1 MRFSHPPIRSPWISV
16 FRFFS
21 SSVPRYL
28 VDMETVNTS
37 ERLSRLRQLMQ
48 EHKVDVYIVPS
59 EDSHQSEY
67 IAPCDGRREFISGFS
82 GSAGTAIV
90 SMSKAALSTDGRYFN
105 QASKQLDSNWQLLK
119 RGVEGFPT
127 WQEWTTEQ
135 AEGGKTVGVDPA
147 LITAS
152 GARSLSETLK
162 KNGSTLV
169 GVQQN
174 LVDLVWSNDRPAPP
188 REKVRV
194 HPDKFAGKNF
204 QEKISELR
212 KELES
217 KKSAGFIVSM
227 LDEIA
232 WLFNL
237 RGSDI
242 PYNPVFFSY
251 AIITPTTTELYVD
264 ADKLTPEVTAHLG
277 QDVVI
282 KAYDAIYADAKV
294 LSEARKQEA
303 GETASKFLLSNKA
316 SWALSLS
323 LGGEE
328 QVEEVRSPIGDAKSV
343 KNEVELAGMRACHI
357 RDGAALIEYF
367 AWLENEL
374 VNKKS
379 TLDEVDAADK
389 LEQIRSKHD
398 LFAGLSFDTI
408 SSTGPNGAVIHYKPE
423 KGSCAIIDPNAIY
436 LCDSGAQYLDG
447 TTDVTRTLH
456 FGQPTELEKKAFTLV
471 LKGVI
476 ALDTAVFPKGT
487 SGFALDV
494 LARQYLWKE
503 GLDYL
508 HGTGH
513 GIGSYLNV
521 HEGPVGVGT
530 RVQYTE
536 VPIAPGNVISD
547 EPGFYED
554 GKFGIRIE
562 NVIMAREVQTTHK
575 FGDKPWLGFEHVT
588 MAPVGRNLIEPSLL
602 SDGEL
607 KWVNDYHAEIWE
619 KTHHFFE
626 KDEYTRGWLQR
637 ETQPIS
643 NQTSGMSGRGGYA
656 NGYGYPDTSRYDRT
670 DAGYGNSNNLGVNGY
685 GGGGRD
691 RRPGGYGGFYSE
703 ASHQP
708 GLSSSQTPDPRRE
721 RRDRDRDREYSSSR
735 SRTRDRDGNPEGR
748 LQSSSRDGRPQAENN
763 WLPDSSQDRD
773 QNINSSLAGSQA
785 VEEVLQSIQQE
796 WDLLASDEC
805 VPVQVALQLMDTST
819 LGKADREPDF
829 VNVHNRIQRT
839 LKSIVNEHHQG
850 FNSSIGTY
858 HKIQSSIQSSQGRV
872 RNLKHALEQAKS
884 GLLSTK
890 PELKDLATS
899 SQKYDDL
906 IQLFSQ
912 IQEIQSLP
920 EKLESRISDK
930 RFLAAVEVL
939 HDAFRLLRRS
949 ELDNIGALTDI
960 RAYFSNQETSLT
972 DILVEELHDH
982 LYLKSPYCSNRW
994 KPPMQEGEN
1003 TNGSQSGWAGASW
1016 DRPVYAFLAKLDAST
1031 PMIEDA
1037 SRNPEADTFYYI
1049 RLLIEALNKM
1059 GHLDIAVDRIEQR
1072 LPVELFAVVDKS
1084 NAEVDARYPNLTR
1097 GFAPQDRKTN
1107 LPTDVIE
1114 KRGHVLSEFLWTLY
1128 AKFESIA
1135 EGHRVVHDVIV
1146 AIVER
1151 EGIPKSSALTGG
1163 FKELWKLYQSEIRSL
1178 MHDYLATDGELSLRP
1193 GGEDDSKRHLFSG
1206 YRDKSKKMFKL
1217 SETDGTTEM
1226 RAEQNELDEILRSSV
1241 PGLLSKTR
1249 QKSNPSESSDS
1260 KQGHSG
1266 TGHKI
1271 LIESSVFNI
1280 SILLPPSLSFI
1291 QRLKEIVPVD
1301 SDIAMSTLTSFL
1313 DDFMVNVFLPQLDE
1327 TVTDLCMLSY
1337 ITPDAFT
1344 EDSQWQAISP
1354 RPVFKGTVKFMSI
1367 IREFSKMLSSIP
1379 HDQAFTQLLIT
1390 QIVNYYDKCC
1400 GWYRAIVT
1408 KISPRDNGQFRLKA
1422 AAQFAQSGDIHDIV
1436 RELWKREA
1444 TSNEELID
1452 RETNLLI
1459 KNTNEVPLE
1468 PYDIISDAKTVTALS
1483 LLYNSTQWL
1492 ASHLLKLRQV
1502 TQPSS
1507 EPRQTQEGGP
1517 PNRRWTLIGAMVP
1530 KREGLSQPVYL
1541 PLNQETATA
1550 FDTTIESLRDLSSTA
1565 LFALHIDIRCGII
1578 HMFTR
1583 TMAGPDPRNNRNSEP
1598 ATPSPN
1604 LNTAWWHIVLNQP
1617 TSASPTVLELN
1628 NDLISFDTNI
1638 SSYLGSAE
1646 RWYITSGLARFIDQ
1660 VFISRAHLIG
1670 AMNENGALRLQLD
1683 VLVLQQNLKNIIIDP
1698 TVDANEEECASPESE
1713 QYHEIV
1719 ALPRSAKFL
1728 DWFLEGAEKALDY
1741 AKDEKESFAAHPEK
1755 ALAAGNGEPFTYD
1768 ELKVLVDLCFSDVLK
1783 GPRGV
1788 ENREEFMA
1796 AKKASADALLRLNE
1810 IMWDSR

>member
-1 MRFSHPPIRSPWISV
+1 MLFSHPPIRSPWIAVLRSA
-16 FRFFS
+16 RKLPLSRPKFFS
-21 SSVPRYL
+21 TSVLRYSA
-28 VDMETVNTS
+28 DMETVDTTA
-37 ERLSRLRQLMQ
+37 RLSKLRQLMQ
-48 EHKVDVYIVPS
+48 ENKVDVYIVPS

-82 GSAGTAIV
+82 GSAGTAII

-105 QASKQLDSNWQLLK
+105 QASKQLDNNWQLLK

-135 AEGGKTVGVDPA
+135 AEGGKVVGVDPA
-147 LITAS
+147 LFTPS

-162 KNGSTLV
+162 KNGSSLV

-174 LVDLVWSNDRPAPP
+174 LVDLVWGKDRPAPP
-188 REKVRV
+188 REKVKV
-194 HPDKFAGKNF
+194 HPERFAGKSF
-204 QEKISELR
+204 QEKITELR

-217 KKSAGFIVSM
+217 KKSSGFIVSM

-282 KAYDAIYADAKV
+282 KPYDAIFSDAKA
-294 LSEARKQEA
+294 LSEALKQES
-303 GETASKFLLSNKA
+303 GEAVSKFLLSNKA

-328 QVEEVRSPIGDAKSV
+328 HVEEVRSPIGDAKAV
-343 KNEVELAGMRACHI
+343 KNDVELAGMRACHI
-357 RDGAALIEYF
+357 RDGAALTEYF

-374 VNKKS
+374 INKKS

-423 KGSCAIIDPNAIY
+423 KGSCSIIDPNAIY
-436 LCDSGAQYLDG
+436 LCDSGGQYFDG
-447 TTDVTRTLH
+447 TTDVTRTFH
-456 FGQPTELEKKAFTLV
+456 FGKPTELEKKAFTLV

-476 ALDTAVFPKGT
+476 GLDTAVFPKGT

-521 HEGPVGVGT
+521 HEGPMGVGT

-562 NVIMAREVQTTHK
+562 NVIMAREVETTHK

-588 MAPVGRNLIEPSLL
+588 MAPLGRNLIEPSLL
-602 SDGEL
+602 SDSEL
-607 KWVNDYHAEIWE
+607 KWN
-619 KTHHFFE
+619 
-626 KDEYTRGWLQR
+626 
-637 ETQPIS
+637 
-643 NQTSGMSGRGGYA
+643 GRGGYA
-656 NGYGYPDTSRYDRT
+656 NGYGYSDTSRYDRT
-670 DAGYGNSNNLGVNGY
+670 EGTYGNNNTLGVNGY
-685 GGGGRD
+685 GGGRD
-691 RRPGGYGGFYSE
+691 RRPGGYGGFYPDSPQQ
-703 ASHQP
+703 SS
-708 GLSSSQTPDPRRE
+708 LSPSQSPDRRRE
-721 RRDRDRDREYSSSR
+721 RRDWDREREYSSSR
-735 SRTRDRDGNPEGR
+735 SRAQDRDASSERRIP
-748 LQSSSRDGRPQAENN
+748 SSSRDGRPQEGGTS
-763 WLPDSSQDRD
+763 WLSDSSRERDR
-773 QNINSSLAGSQA
+773 QMSGNAAGSQA
-785 VEEVLQSIQQE
+785 IEEVLQSIQSE
-796 WDLLASDEC
+796 WDFVASDEC
-805 VPVQVALQLMDTST
+805 LPVQVALQLMDTST
-819 LGKADREPDF
+819 LGKAEREPDF
-829 VNVHNRIQRT
+829 LDVHNRIQKT
-839 LKSIVNEHHQG
+839 LKSVVNEHHQG

-858 HKIQSSIQSSQGRV
+858 HKIQSNIQSSQGRV

-899 SQKYDDL
+899 SQQYDDI

-920 EKLESRISDK
+920 ERLESRISDK

-949 ELDNIGALTDI
+949 EFDNIGALADI
-960 RAYFSNQETSLT
+960 RAYFTNQEVSLT

-982 LYLKSPYCSNRW
+982 LYLKSPYCSSRW
-994 KPPMQEGEN
+994 KPPTHESEN
-1003 TNGSQSGWAGASW
+1003 TTGNQSGWAGASW

-1031 PMIEDA
+1031 PMVEDA

-1072 LPVELFAVVDKS
+1072 LPVELFTVVDKT

-1097 GFAPQDRKTN
+1097 GFAQQDSKMN
-1107 LPTDVIE
+1107 SPTVLIE

-1135 EGHRVVHDVIV
+1135 EGHRVVHDVIA

-1151 EGIPKSSALTGG
+1151 ESIPKSSALAGG

-1178 MHDYLATDGELSLRP
+1178 MHDYLATDGESSLRP
-1193 GGEDDSKRHLFSG
+1193 GSEDDTKRQLYSG
-1206 YRDKSKKMFKL
+1206 YRDKNKKMFKL
-1217 SETDGTTEM
+1217 SETDETTEM
-1226 RAEQNELDEILRSSV
+1226 KAEQNELDEILRSSV
-1241 PGLLSKTR
+1241 PGLVSKTR
-1249 QKSNPSESSDS
+1249 QKSSSNDNSDS
-1260 KQGHSG
+1260 KQGNSG

-1271 LIESSVFNI
+1271 LIEPSVFNM

-1327 TVTDLCMLSY
+1327 TVTDLCTLSY
-1337 ITPDAFT
+1337 ISPDAFM
-1344 EDSQWQAISP
+1344 EDPQWLMVSP

-1379 HDQAFTQLLIT
+1379 HDQSFTQLLIT

-1400 GWYRAIVT
+1400 GWYKAIVT
-1408 KISPRDNGQFRLKA
+1408 KISHREKGEVLLKA
-1422 AAQFAQSGDIHDIV
+1422 AAQLAESGEIHDITS
-1436 RELWKREA
+1436 ELWKGLA
-1444 TSNEELID
+1444 SNKQEFVD
-1452 RETNLLI
+1452 KETNLLI
-1459 KNTNEVPLE
+1459 KRTNEVPLE
-1468 PYDIISDAKTVTALS
+1468 PYDIISDPKTVVALS

-1492 ASHLLKLRQV
+1492 ANHLLKLRQV

-1507 EPRQTQEGGP
+1507 EARQAQEGGP
-1517 PNRRWTLIGAMVP
+1517 PNRRWTLVGAMTP
-1530 KREGLSQPVYL
+1530 KRDGGNQPVHL

-1550 FDTTIESLRDLSSTA
+1550 FDNTLEAMRNLASTA

-1578 HMFTR
+1578 HMIRR
-1583 TMAGPDPRNNRNSEP
+1583 TMTGPNPRSNRDSEP

-1604 LNTAWWHIVLNQP
+1604 SSTSWWHIILNMP
-1617 TSASPTVLELN
+1617 SAACPTVLELN

-1638 SSYLGSAE
+1638 SSYLGAAE

-1660 VFISRAHLIG
+1660 VFVANVHHIG

-1683 VLVLQQNLKNIIIDP
+1683 VLVLQQNLKNIIID
-1698 TVDANEEECASPESE
+1698 TVDSDDEDGNIRGHDQDQEV
-1713 QYHEIV
+1713 V

-1728 DWFLEGAEKALDY
+1728 DWFLDGAEKALDY
-1741 AKDEKESFAAHPEK
+1741 AKGEKESFAVDREK
-1755 ALAAGNGEPFTYD
+1755 ALAAGNGEPFTYE
-1768 ELKVLVDLCFSDVLK
+1768 ELKILVDLCFSDILK
-1783 GPRGV
+1783 GPRGAD
-1788 ENREEFMA
+1788 NREEFMS